1 MVGDSPYD
9 AEGAERCGCDF
20 AAVTFG
26 FGFRSRAQAEAVKHV
41 FIADSNDR
49 LCEFIL
55 KTKREGDG
63 PGRPPL
69 LVMSYFTMAEN
80 RFARPLMS

>member
-41 FIADSNDR
+41 FIADSNDQR
-49 LCEFIL
+49 CEFIL
-55 KTKREGDG
+55 H
-63 PGRPPL
+63 
-69 LVMSYFTMAEN
+69 S
-80 RFARPLMS
+80 